1 MIDHYDFIIGI
12 DPGSDGALAILDHH
26 GSCTTYRF
34 KTERRAMIAAV
45 AQMGRRSFIVMED
58 VHALYG
64 AQASSTFTFGKEVGR
79 ILGILEANDC
89 EPDLYV
95 APTKWQA
102 YVTNS
107 PERPS
112 TKGLDAKTAAK
123 VRSDHKKALK
133 AESIRAARDAFAGCL
148 GDNTMHDGVA
158 DALNIARFGHL
169 YLIGGVFDMAAKK
182 KPMMPSGKSGKKSGR
197 KGCK

>member
-1 MIDHYDFIIGI
+1 MIEHYDFIIGI

-26 GSCTTYRF
+26 GHAATYRF
-34 KTERRAMIAAV
+34 KNQRGAMLAAV
-45 AQMGRRSFIVMED
+45 AQMGPRSFIVMEE
-58 VHALYG
+58 VHALFG
-64 AQASSTFTFGKEVGR
+64 SQASSTFTFGKEVGR
-79 ILGILEANDC
+79 ILGILEANNC

-95 APTKWQA
+95 APTKWQQH
-102 YVTNS
+102 VTNS

-112 TKGLDAKTAAK
+112 TKGLDAKAAAK

-133 AESIRAARDAFAGCL
+133 AESIRAAYEAFAECL
-148 GDNTMHDGVA
+148 DADSIHNGVA

-169 YLIGGVFDMAAKK
+169 YLMGGIDMATKK